1 MKLRLPAVTLVMID
15 ATCPELSRLSLADS
29 LAQVEC
35 GDVIVCSPE
44 WLAGEDERWVQTPK
58 WNDRLGCSKF
68 IW

>member
-1 MKLRLPAVTLVMID
+1 MKLRLPDVTLVMID

-44 WLAGEDERWVQTPK
+44 RLAGEDVRWVQTPK